1 MHKTN
6 RFDHLPLRMV
16 TKPPVAAIIIGSGL
30 ADAVGAFPR
39 RWSLPYAEIPG
50 MPIPSVKG
58 HGGTLHEVD
67 VEGKHVLVFEGRS
80 HLYEGVGTDAVL
92 APIYEARR
100 RGVHHMIFTNAV
112 GGLSPRLA
120 IGDVMLVSE
129 VIDLTFQGDLGIHM
143 PPSRQSDVIDR
154 QWRELIRSTA
164 TMRSIR
170 FEEGTYLQVLGPS
183 YETRA
188 EIRMARRFHADVIG
202 MSTAREAKAAAA
214 FGMRVCTL
222 SVVTNR
228 LSDVRTPT
236 LDHAEVVDAGKRAA
250 PVLHNMLSTAIFAL

>member
-1 MHKTN
+1 
-6 RFDHLPLRMV
+6 
-16 TKPPVAAIIIGSGL
+16 
-30 ADAVGAFPR
+30 
-39 RWSLPYAEIPG
+39 
-50 MPIPSVKG
+50 
-58 HGGTLHEVD
+58 
-67 VEGKHVLVFEGRS
+67 
-80 HLYEGVGTDAVL
+80 
-92 APIYEARR
+92 
-100 RGVHHMIFTNAV
+100 MIFTNAV

-214 FGMRVCTL
+214 FGLRVCTL